1 MSRLVLPLIAAL
13 LLGACSSPE
22 PTQLQGQGKVT
33 VPTQPAADTA
43 AVDPLDVQTA
53 PVPLTPEQRRA
64 LLEARRDALPRLN
77 THSPEAMVTVLRA
90 WEPELRPEVMSAV
103 RLGLMTLPI
112 QLQERMVNAAKASGR
127 TPQLSDQELFRRA
140 YGEADGMRYDEFI
153 THTAPLVERYQE
165 ILQSPQVV
173 TQPLQAQ
180 AQGAQ

>member
-64 LLEARRDALPRLN
+64 LLEARRDALP
-77 THSPEAMVTVLRA
+77 HPGYASFEAQTGNIRFA
-90 WEPELRPEVMSAV
+90 RE
-103 RLGLMTLPI
+103 
-112 QLQERMVNAAKASGR
+112 GR
-127 TPQLSDQELFRRA
+127 TARR
-140 YGEADGMRYDEFI
+140 
-153 THTAPLVERYQE
+153 
-165 ILQSPQVV
+165 
-173 TQPLQAQ
+173 Q
-180 AQGAQ
+180 AQGRS